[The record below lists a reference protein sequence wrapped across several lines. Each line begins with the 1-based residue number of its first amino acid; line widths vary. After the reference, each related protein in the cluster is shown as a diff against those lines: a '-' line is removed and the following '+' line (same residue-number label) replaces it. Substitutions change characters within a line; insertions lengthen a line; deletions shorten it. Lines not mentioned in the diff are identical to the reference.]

1 MNGEFQFT
9 RYLYEKDEVKLALLL
24 CILNKKEESV
34 FWAYELYYSGFN
46 TELTHLFWT
55 IYYDFYYTLNPSF
68 EKYLLNKLKSN
79 LILDPSCD
87 YYLAMIIH
95 NFMIRPF
102 NMDIFM
108 LKQVVNM
115 CDFETNN
122 VILESILRCED
133 YMILAFLLL
142 SEINEECLMD
152 TFIKGIQYF
161 IEKGLR
167 IDKNKCVAQYI
178 TLLGSTYHSTLNQKR
193 VILLAR
199 IMNYF
204 SSIKNVKMGKHIYFH
219 IEPEEV
225 IIYETIHADL
235 KIVNCRPILPADKI
249 LSLAAV
255 YQIDS
260 YNYLSL
266 FQLKRET
273 NNIIQAYRDQWLY
286 YCSFSPLWKE
296 RIEKHHGKIVKERK
310 KIIFEEQEDR
320 DDNEQAFYDEFGY
333 EPDEQKRET
342 QNKTIQDI
350 KREKTWRSFYETHKT
365 NGIIELEDD
374 ILNDMDKII
383 YPL

>member
-1 MNGEFQFT
+1 MNDEFQFT
-9 RYLYEKDEVKLALLL
+9 RYLYEKDEVKLALIL
-24 CILNKKEESV
+24 CILNKKEESI

-55 IYYDFYYTLNPSF
+55 IYYEFYYTLNPSF

-79 LILDPSCD
+79 LIWDSNCD

-95 NFMIRPF
+95 NFIIRPF

-115 CDFETNN
+115 CDFETGD
-122 VILESILRCED
+122 VILESILHCED
-133 YMILAFLLL
+133 YLILASLLL
-142 SEINEECLMD
+142 SEIKEECLMD

-167 IDKNKCVAQYI
+167 IDKNKCVTQYT
-178 TLLGSTYHSTLNQKR
+178 TLLDSIYHSTPNQKR

-204 SSIKNVKMGKHIYFH
+204 SSIKNIKMGKHIYIH

-225 IIYETIHADL
+225 IVYKTIYADL
-235 KIVNCRPILPADKI
+235 KIVNYIPILPADKI

-255 YQIDS
+255 CQIDP

-286 YCSFSPLWKE
+286 YSSFSPLWKE
-296 RIEKHHGKIVKERK
+296 RIEKHHGQIDKENK
-310 KIIFEEQEDR
+310 KIIFEEQEDS

-333 EPDEQKRET
+333 EPDEQKREI
-342 QNKTIQDI
+342 QNKTIQEI
-350 KREKTWRSFYETHKT
+350 KREKTWLTFYGEHKT
-365 NGIIELEDD
+365 KGIIELDDD
-374 ILNDMDKII
+374 ILNDMDKIR